1 MARLYVPEI
10 VQEYLIVSL
19 NIFNG
24 FTTDCFGY
32 IVPALRGILVILC
45 KCLFEDL
52 VLFWG
57 PKGIRR
63 LLSLTAE
70 SQLPKVSALEP
81 LNEEQHD
88 DKVETARLRRRG
100 VEDSAEGDFYHFR
113 LQPLK
118 FKYSLGELVPFR
130 DARIKVAKGVLSSKG
145 VGKLIG
151 WGSVPVSGR
160 KMWLMNQMGLI
171 GGDFGK
177 KCFYQSILARF
188 INRYQYTM
196 KLKRYIHDPLLSQV
210 NNRSDLQLLAP
221 LLEALPD
228 SLSPGLRD
236 ILKLTEEGT
245 VWLEN
250 ASNSSSLECFNGDSE
265 SNEEGQSL
273 SNSRMNEEDDD
284 ATKEL
289 QPADPNE
296 PGV

>member
-1 MARLYVPEI
+1 M
-10 VQEYLIVSL
+10 
-19 NIFNG
+19 
-24 FTTDCFGY
+24 C
-32 IVPALRGILVILC
+32 
-45 KCLFEDL
+45 
-52 VLFWG
+52 W
-57 PKGIRR
+57 
-63 LLSLTAE
+63 LL
-70 SQLPKVSALEP
+70 Q
-81 LNEEQHD
+81 
-88 DKVETARLRRRG
+88 
-100 VEDSAEGDFYHFR
+100 
-113 LQPLK
+113 
-118 FKYSLGELVPFR
+118 GELVPFR

-196 KLKRYIHDPLLSQV
+196 KLKRYIHDPLLSQ
-210 NNRSDLQLLAP
+210 
-221 LLEALPD
+221 
-228 SLSPGLRD
+228 
-236 ILKLTEEGT
+236 
-245 VWLEN
+245 N